1 MCNGLSRYKSYP
13 YRRKTNPHRHCPYT
27 NRFRLC
33 RCYKRQRSHVL
44 PSGQPRWVKRGSY
57 IYMYRLHPDSYRS
70 DAIQFR
76 CLQKK
81 AYNMNNQCC
90 ARRQSS
96 PLRTSTIYRGSMR
109 LYSVHSPLR
118 ILLSLLQ
125 EHKHTCMQLQSFLC
139 PKPCRYT
146 YRSRLL
152 LYLNMLLSN
161 RSSLSR
167 TRYRCSLLC
176 RLKLYRCPYLR

>member
-44 PSGQPRWVKRGSY
+44 PSEQPHWVKQGSC
-57 IYMYRLHPDSYRS
+57 ICMYLTSRPPMKLVSLSLPKKVDNLIHPR
-70 DAIQFR
+70 
-76 CLQKK
+76 
-81 AYNMNNQCC
+81 C